1 MKRLRSGVEPI
12 DRNNF
17 SSATRPLW
25 FSAVNY
31 YVLSAAIALCCF
43 FLIWGIA
50 HEVYGEMPWIT
61 AGIVSSTI
69 LIASV
74 IVREFFMRRA
84 FLKAVRIREEREPGQ
99 RMSVGRRPVMQ
110 SSSDRLTIDRNIEFL
125 KDLENRSKE
134 AKGITQMSEPHM
146 AVFDLCE
153 LYLRKSQKELNG
165 MLKESPRYSA
175 LLNGRRRVSELHRF
189 HLLSWA
195 SIESSLLIQRSKSHS
210 SMTDKIDNA
219 QAAIGVLETALQFYP
234 DESRLLDSLRTVQE
248 FSSSIRIS
256 HWIERAERAAFKE
269 DYRRAINHYRDALFF
284 LGKESFRSNERSEI
298 AERINREIDR
308 LRNLSRSI
316 GE

>member
-1 MKRLRSGVEPI
+1 VKRLRSGVEPL

-31 YVLSAAIALCCF
+31 YVLSAAITLCCF

-61 AGIVSSTI
+61 AGIVSSVI

-74 IVREFFMRRA
+74 VIREFFMRRA
-84 FLKAVRIREEREPGQ
+84 FLRAVRLREQQEPAQ
-99 RMSVGRRPVMQ
+99 QMVFGRRPVKQ
-110 SSSDRLTIDRNIEFL
+110 RSSDRLTIDRNIEFL
-125 KDLENRSKE
+125 RDLENRSNE
-134 AKGITQMSEPHM
+134 AKGTTQMSEPHM

-165 MLKESPRYSA
+165 MQKESPRYAA

-189 HLLSWA
+189 HLLAWA
-195 SIESSLLIQRSKSHS
+195 SIESSSLIQRSKSHS
-210 SMTDKIDNA
+210 SMTDRMDNA
-219 QAAIGVLETALQFYP
+219 QAAMGVLETALQFYP
-234 DESRLLDSLRTVQE
+234 DDRRLLDSVETVKE
-248 FSSSIRIS
+248 FTASIRVS
-256 HWIERAERAAFKE
+256 HWIEQAERAAFKN

-284 LGKESFRSNERSEI
+284 LGKESFNNDERSVI
-298 AERINREIDR
+298 AEQLNREIES
-308 LRNLSRSI
+308 LRNRARSI
-316 GE
+316 SE